1 MLEKNT
7 FKLRTLTW
15 PVWYFLIRT
24 SCFLLPIANLAVTS
38 NWSHDL
44 FVTFSAILYMSET
57 KNLNR
62 ISLKSFWFNQCL
74 SLVIVLQKIDPNLN
88 STNQHLNFQ
97 SIFLRTISRSPKEND
112 ILTQKFF
119 IKDNLACNKISW
131 KKKKIMNVTQLNFP
145 KFGLLPIWQK
155 MLRRYLFWPR
165 IMGH

>member
-1 MLEKNT
+1 MIWSSMLEKNT

-44 FVTFSAILYMSET
+44 FVTFSAILPTMYMSET

-88 STNQHLNFQ
+88 STNQITAFEFSINFFKNDQ
-97 SIFLRTISRSPKEND
+97 SITKG
-112 ILTQKFF
+112 
-119 IKDNLACNKISW
+119 SW
-131 KKKKIMNVTQLNFP
+131 HINSEVLYQ
-145 KFGLLPIWQK
+145 
-155 MLRRYLFWPR
+155 R
-165 IMGH
+165 

>member
-1 MLEKNT
+1 MIWSSMLEKNT

-44 FVTFSAILYMSET
+44 FVTFSAILPTMYMSET

-88 STNQHLNFQ
+88 STNQITAFEFSVNFFKNDQ
-97 SIFLRTISRSPKEND
+97 SITKG
-112 ILTQKFF
+112 
-119 IKDNLACNKISW
+119 SW
-131 KKKKIMNVTQLNFP
+131 HINSEVLYQ
-145 KFGLLPIWQK
+145 
-155 MLRRYLFWPR
+155 R
-165 IMGH
+165 